1 MKIII
6 FFFCYLFSYSVYSIN
21 ISTVSVSEIITNNQE
36 YQLFLKKLEFIK
48 QNKLNE
54 INLLSQNLIMDQK
67 NIENIK
73 SIIKNEEIN
82 IKISKLNNDYDNYK
96 KNLDNLNLFINK
108 NIEYN
113 ENLLIKEII
122 ELATNYSI
130 ENDIDIILNEN
141 HYLVSVSNLDIT
153 NFIHEKLFSININ
166 FKILDENKL

>member
-21 ISTVSVSEIITNNQE
+21 ISTVSVSEIITTNQE

-54 INLLSQNLIMDQK
+54 INLLSQNLITDQK

>member
-21 ISTVSVSEIITNNQE
+21 ISTVSVSEIITTNQE

-73 SIIKNEEIN
+73 SKIKNEEIN

>member
-21 ISTVSVSEIITNNQE
+21 ISTVSVSEIITTNQE

>member
-73 SIIKNEEIN
+73 SIKKNEEKN